1 MKNAFWVM
9 FCLAL
14 LALSIFA
21 SMGMGR
27 YDIPIRELASFL
39 SWDFLG
45 LGAKPIDS
53 DLYANIIFDIRM
65 PRIFAAAM
73 VGAAL
78 AVSGGA
84 FQAMFVNPLVSP
96 GILGVLAGASFG
108 AALGIMVSEEWITV
122 QLLAFTFGFAAVI
135 VAIGVA
141 NIYKEASGKTILLV
155 LGGVISSALF
165 SALLSVVKYTADPYN
180 KLPAIVYWLMGSF
193 GAVDKNTAL
202 IVFGPML
209 AGIIILSLMGKYL
222 NILSLGDDD
231 AKALGVRVGLV
242 RTAAIFFATLIS
254 SLTVVLAG
262 MIGWVGLIIPHI
274 ARFLVGPDNRI
285 LLPMCA
291 LLGAAFLVI
300 VDTVCRTAMSVEIPV
315 GIATSLIGIPI
326 FILALKGA
334 KKGFA

>member
-1 MKNAFWVM
+1 MRAAFWIA
-9 FCLAL
+9 LAL
-14 LALSIFA
+14 GALLLSFFV

-27 YDIPIRELASFL
+27 YDIPIEKLAAFL
-39 SWDFLG
+39 SWDFFG
-45 LGAKPIDS
+45 FGVQPADS
-53 DLYANIIFDIRM
+53 ELYSNIIFDIRM
-65 PRIFAAAM
+65 PRILAAAL

-78 AVSGGA
+78 SVAGGA

-108 AALGIMVSEEWITV
+108 AALGIMISEEWFMV
-122 QLLAFTFGFAAVI
+122 QLLAFAFGFAAVLI
-135 VAIGVA
+135 AIGVA
-141 NIYKEASGKTILLV
+141 NIYKETSSKTILLV

-193 GAVDKNTAL
+193 GAVDKHTAF
-202 IVFGPML
+202 IVFIPMTL
-209 AGIIILSLMGKYL
+209 GIVILSLMGKYL
-222 NILSLGDDD
+222 NVLSLGDDD
-231 AKALGVRVGLV
+231 AKALGIRVGLV
-242 RTAAIFFATLIS
+242 RIAAIFFATLIS
-254 SLTVVLAG
+254 ALTVVVAG

-274 ARFLVGPDNRI
+274 ARFLVGPDNRL

-291 LLGAAFLVI
+291 LLGGAFLVV
-300 VDTVCRTAMSVEIPV
+300 VDTLCRTAMSVEIPV

-326 FILALKGA
+326 FIIALKGA

>member
-1 MKNAFWVM
+1 MKNAFWISI
-9 FCLAL
+9 AL
-14 LALSIFA
+14 TALFLSIFI
-21 SMGMGR
+21 SMGLGR
-27 YDIPIRELASFL
+27 YDIPLDQLAQFL
-39 SWDFLG
+39 AFDLFG
-45 LGAKPIDS
+45 IGQKPIDAELFS
-53 DLYANIIFDIRM
+53 NIVFDIRM
-65 PRIFAAAM
+65 PRIFAAAI

-108 AALGIMVSEEWITV
+108 AALGIMISEEWVTV
-122 QLLAFTFGFAAVI
+122 QLLAFVFGFAAVL

-141 NIYKEASGKTILLV
+141 NIYKEASSKTILLV

-193 GAVDKNTAL
+193 AAADKNTAL
-202 IVFGPML
+202 IVFAPML
-209 AGIIILSLMGKYL
+209 IGVVTLSLMGKYL
-222 NILSLGDDD
+222 NILGLGDDD
-231 AKALGVRVGLV
+231 AKALGVRVPLV
-242 RTAAIFFATLIS
+242 RASAIFFATLIS
-254 SLTVVLAG
+254 ALTVVLAG

-285 LLPMCA
+285 LLPICA

-300 VDTVCRTAMSVEIPV
+300 VDTVCRTAISIEIPV

-326 FILALKGA
+326 FILALRGA

>member
-1 MKNAFWVM
+1 MRAALWIA
-9 FCLAL
+9 LATA
-14 LALSIFA
+14 ALVLSLFI

-27 YDIPIRELASFL
+27 YDIPIDKLFAFL
-39 SWDFLG
+39 SWDFFG
-45 LGAKPIDS
+45 FGVKPD
-53 DLYANIIFDIRM
+53 DYELYSNIVFDIRM
-65 PRIFAAAM
+65 PRILAAAI

-78 AVSGGA
+78 SVSGGA

-122 QLLAFTFGFAAVI
+122 QLLAFAFGFAAVL
-135 VAIGVA
+135 VAMGVA
-141 NIYKEASGKTILLV
+141 GIYKETSSKTILLV

-193 GAVDKNTAL
+193 AAVDKNTAL
-202 IVFGPML
+202 IVLAPML
-209 AGIIILSLMGKYL
+209 TSIAILSLMGKYL

-242 RTAAIFFATLIS
+242 RMAAIFFATLVS
-254 SLTVVLAG
+254 ALTVVMAG

-291 LLGAAFLVI
+291 VLGAAFLVA
-300 VDTVCRTAMSVEIPV
+300 VDTLCRTLMSVEIPV

-326 FILALKGA
+326 FIVALRGA

>member
-1 MKNAFWVM
+1 MRAVLWIA
-9 FCLAL
+9 LATATL
-14 LALSIFA
+14 ILSLFI

-27 YDIPIRELASFL
+27 YDIPIDKLAAFL
-39 SWDFLG
+39 SWNFFG
-45 LGAKPIDS
+45 FGAQPTDS
-53 DLYANIIFDIRM
+53 ELYSNIVFDIRM
-65 PRIFAAAM
+65 PRILAAAL

-78 AVSGGA
+78 SVSGGA
-84 FQAMFVNPLVSP
+84 FQAMFINPLVSP

-122 QLLAFTFGFAAVI
+122 QLLAFVFGFAAVL
-135 VAIGVA
+135 VAMGVA
-141 NIYKEASGKTILLV
+141 GIYKESSSKTILLV

-193 GAVDKNTAL
+193 AAVDKNTAL
-202 IVFGPML
+202 IVFVPML
-209 AGIIILSLMGKYL
+209 IGIAVLSLMGKYL

-242 RTAAIFFATLIS
+242 RIAAIFFATLIS
-254 SLTVVLAG
+254 ALTVVVAG

-274 ARFLVGPDNRI
+274 ARFLVGPDNRV

-291 LLGAAFLVI
+291 VVGAAFLVI
-300 VDTVCRTAMSVEIPV
+300 VDTLCRTALSVEIPV

-326 FILALKGA
+326 FIIALRGA

>member
-1 MKNAFWVM
+1 MKNAFWIAT
-9 FCLAL
+9 AL
-14 LALSIFA
+14 TVLILSIFI
-21 SMGMGR
+21 SMGLGR
-27 YDIPIRELASFL
+27 YDIPLGKLAEFL
-39 SWDFLG
+39 SWDLFG
-45 LGAKPIDS
+45 LGTKPVDAE
-53 DLYANIIFDIRM
+53 LYSNIVFDIRM
-65 PRIFAAAM
+65 PRIFAAAI

-122 QLLAFTFGFAAVI
+122 QLLAFAFGFAAVL

-141 NIYKEASGKTILLV
+141 NIYKEAGGKTILLV

-193 GAVDKNTAL
+193 AAADKNTAL
-202 IVFGPML
+202 IVFIPML
-209 AGIIILSLMGKYL
+209 IGVVTLSLMGKYL
-222 NILSLGDDD
+222 NILGLGDDD
-231 AKALGVRVGLV
+231 AKALGVRVSLV
-242 RTAAIFFATLIS
+242 RGAAIFFATLIS
-254 SLTVVLAG
+254 ALTVVLAG

-285 LLPMCA
+285 LLPVCA
-291 LLGAAFLVI
+291 ILGAAFLVI
-300 VDTVCRTAMSVEIPV
+300 VDTVCRTAISIEIPV

-326 FILALKGA
+326 FILALRGA